1 MKSFCYVVNFLTEGT
16 TANFAVAKKHFSYP
30 QHILR
35 KKLRS
40 IVMNFVKSID
50 FLVNL
55 LYNILR
61 HIIDRSARMEI
72 SYKKLWILLIEKN
85 ISPATLR
92 KDLNIATGTMTKMRR
107 NEDVALSVLLRIC
120 EYLDCNIGDICDAVK
135 AECK

>member
-1 MKSFCYVVNFLTEGT
+1 MIVSLYYLVQGRGT
-16 TANFAVAKKHFSYP
+16 IPFAIIRN
-30 QHILR
+30 ILR
-35 KKLRS
+35 I
-40 IVMNFVKSID
+40 IVVIFAKPID
-50 FLVNL
+50 FLVFL
-55 LYNILR
+55 RYNVLKC
-61 HIIDRSARMEI
+61 IIDGSVRMEI

-135 AECK
+135 AGCK

>member
-1 MKSFCYVVNFLTEGT
+1 MQTGISDSNSALREIFVLQF
-16 TANFAVAKKHFSYP
+16 
-30 QHILR
+30 R
-35 KKLRS
+35 KKLRNTT
-40 IVMNFVKSID
+40 MNFAKPIYFLA
-50 FLVNL
+50 FLV
-55 LYNILR
+55 YNISR
-61 HIIDRSARMEI
+61 HIIDRSVRMEI

-135 AECK
+135 TEKNI